1 MSLVHVLL
9 TALAWLGANAFA
21 SVHAPAARAFRV
33 EEASPDVA
41 SAPAPAGSKPSTEL
55 LDYGLFGTLHLS
67 RPTGDALRT
76 VLFFSDR
83 DGWNERQDR
92 LAGALAGEGAF
103 VVGIDLPAYLKK
115 LAGLSSKCAYPAGHV
130 EEVAHWIER
139 HEGFATYTYP
149 LVVGDG
155 SGATFAY
162 ALVAQAPAGTFA
174 GLVTLGWDGAL
185 RFSKEICAG
194 DAGAVTAPDEG
205 AFRAVPVARLPATWI
220 PKPFAAG
227 ARATGL
233 LADARVAFDAT
244 GALLRPLAP
253 LEARADLAATFARWR
268 RNEDAA
274 RVALPDEIADLPI
287 TDIPPTKGDAHRI
300 AIIITGDGGWAGLD
314 RGVADALNADGV
326 RVIGFSTLKFFWH
339 KQTPDAAAEA
349 IARVI
354 AHYGQTYPAARFV
367 LIGYSFGASLVPV
380 VANRLPD
387 AARERLDGGVLISPD
402 DDAVFEIHVG
412 DWFGSTHHAEALPIG
427 PEMQASKVPLVCVH
441 GTDES
446 DSFCMKPQP
455 AHVKVVTLPGGHHY
469 NGDYQALG
477 ALIARNLPVRG
488 EDGK

>member
-1 MSLVHVLL
+1 MSVLHVLL
-9 TALAWLGANAFA
+9 AAFA
-21 SVHAPAARAFRV
+21 WVGATVFASAHAPSVNAFRV
-33 EEASPDVA
+33 DDTTPADG
-41 SAPAPAGSKPSTEL
+41 SAAAPKPSTEL
-55 LDYGLFGTLHLS
+55 LDYGLFGTLHLA
-67 RPTGDALRT
+67 RPGGDASRT

-103 VVGIDLPAYLKK
+103 VVGIDLPTYLKK
-115 LAGLSSKCAYPAGHV
+115 LAGLSSKCSYPAGHV

-155 SGATFAY
+155 TGATFAY
-162 ALVAQAPAGTFA
+162 ALAAQAPTGTFA
-174 GLVTLGWDGAL
+174 GLVTLGWDGGL
-185 RFSKEICAG
+185 RFSKEVCAG
-194 DAGAVTAPDEG
+194 DAGAMTAADNG
-205 AFRAVPVARLPATWI
+205 AYRVVPVAHLPLTWI
-220 PKPFAAG
+220 PKPFASG
-227 ARATGL
+227 SRATGL
-233 LADARVAFDAT
+233 LVDARVAFDAF
-244 GALLRPLAP
+244 GALIHPLMPAAAP
-253 LEARADLAATFARWR
+253 TDLASTFARWR

-274 RVALPDEIADLPI
+274 QVALPDDVADLPI

-326 RVIGFSTLKFFWH
+326 RVIAFSTLKFFWH
-339 KQTPDAAAEA
+339 KQTPDAAAQA

-354 AHYGQTYPAARFV
+354 AHYGKQYPDAGFV

-387 AARERLDGGVLISPD
+387 AARARVDGGVLISPD
-402 DDAVFEIHVG
+402 DEAVFEIHVG
-412 DWFGSTHHAEALPIG
+412 DWFGSTHHAEAMPIG

-446 DSFCMKPQP
+446 DSFCLKPQP

-469 NGDYQALG
+469 EGDYAALG
-477 ALIARNLPVRG
+477 KLIVDNLPKS
-488 EDGK
+488 EPSQK